1 MRLKHIEI
9 ILFTIIIAFSCKNQS
24 KSDYS
29 NKNTAPVIDTSRFVN
44 ITEIQGQLHSIADN
58 HTPSVVSIATEKTV
72 TQNFNNFDPFDFFFK
87 SPWNGE
93 DRNQQPKQKE
103 FKQGGL
109 GSGVIYQKKG
119 NIYYVITNNH
129 VIDGVD
135 KIKVIVDQ
143 EKSYDG
149 KIIAADPDV
158 DIAVIEVKTKDELQV
173 AKFGDSENLKAGDFV
188 IAIGNPFG
196 LQGTMTFGIISA
208 LGRGDISSGRVNLT
222 NFIQTDAAINPG
234 NSGGA
239 LLNLDGEVIGIN
251 TLIYSQ
257 SGGNIGIGFAI
268 PVNIAKKTA
277 DQIIDK
283 GKVEHGWLGIY
294 FEELTDETIKILDLK
309 IKNGMHVTKV
319 MEDSPAEKA
328 GIKVGDILLELNGK
342 NLKKSSDLT
351 IAIGNALPGTKVKV
365 KVLRDGKTFDKDIT
379 LGDRSSMNTAQTE
392 KNDAET
398 LSNYGIELAD
408 ISNSL
413 RQKYKISANIKGVV
427 ITSIDPRGPAANA
440 ELEAGDVIYK
450 INNVTI
456 SSLEEMKKELKDKE
470 NSTNYFFITR
480 KGKEFIVRM

>member
-1 MRLKHIEI
+1 
-9 ILFTIIIAFSCKNQS
+9 
-24 KSDYS
+24 
-29 NKNTAPVIDTSRFVN
+29 
-44 ITEIQGQLHSIADN
+44 
-58 HTPSVVSIATEKTV
+58 
-72 TQNFNNFDPFDFFFK
+72 
-87 SPWNGE
+87 
-93 DRNQQPKQKE
+93 
-103 FKQGGL
+103 
-109 GSGVIYQKKG
+109 
-119 NIYYVITNNH
+119 
-129 VIDGVD
+129 
-135 KIKVIVDQ
+135 
-143 EKSYDG
+143 
-149 KIIAADPDV
+149 
-158 DIAVIEVKTKDELQV
+158 
-173 AKFGDSENLKAGDFV
+173 
-188 IAIGNPFG
+188 
-196 LQGTMTFGIISA
+196 
-208 LGRGDISSGRVNLT
+208 
-222 NFIQTDAAINPG
+222 
-234 NSGGA
+234 
-239 LLNLDGEVIGIN
+239 
-251 TLIYSQ
+251 
-257 SGGNIGIGFAI
+257 
-268 PVNIAKKTA
+268 
-277 DQIIDK
+277 
-283 GKVEHGWLGIY
+283 
-294 FEELTDETIKILDLK
+294 
-309 IKNGMHVTKV
+309 MHVTKV

-470 NSTNYFFITR
+470 SSTNYFFITR